1 MAYAKDT
8 NVSQTAS
15 LLEIERTLERY
26 GADQFMYGRRPDC
39 AVIGFVMDCR
49 QVRIQV
55 PMPEKT
61 DKQFW
66 KTETGRDRTESA
78 ALKEWEQACKQRYR
92 ALALVVKAK
101 LEAVEAGIT
110 TFEEEFMAHLVLPGG
125 ATVGQRLLPEI
136 TEAQR
141 TGNLPP
147 LLPHIGGNN

>member
-26 GADQFMYGRRPDC
+26 GADQFMYGRKTDC
-39 AVIGFVMDCR
+39 AVIGFVMAGR

-55 PMPEKT
+55 TMPDKT
-61 DKQFW
+61 DRHFW

-78 ALKEWEQACKQRYR
+78 AIKEWEQACKQRYR

-125 ATVGQRLLPEI
+125 ETVGQRLMPEI
-136 TEAQR
+136 SEAQR
-141 TGNLPP
+141 SGKLPP
-147 LLPHIGGNN
+147 LLPHLNNS